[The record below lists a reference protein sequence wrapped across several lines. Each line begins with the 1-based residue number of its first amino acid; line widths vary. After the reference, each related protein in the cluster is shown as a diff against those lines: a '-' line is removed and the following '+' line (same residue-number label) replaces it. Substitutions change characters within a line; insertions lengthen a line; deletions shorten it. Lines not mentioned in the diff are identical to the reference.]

1 MKKTTQK
8 PNLLVELTNKKKEA
22 QKAGAKPVKSFSK
35 FQKNKPR
42 NENNSNVGPSWGGR
56 KGN

>member
-1 MKKTTQK
+1 MKKPAEK
-8 PNLLVELTNKKKEA
+8 PNLLVQLTQEKM
-22 QKAGAKPVKSFSK
+22 KALKSGETSKNFSK
-35 FQKNKPR
+35 FQRNKPR

>member
-1 MKKTTQK
+1 MKKTAAPK
-8 PNLLVELTNKKKEA
+8 PNLLVKLTQTKMESLKSGEA
-22 QKAGAKPVKSFSK
+22 PKTFSK
-35 FQKNKPR
+35 FQRNKPR